1 MSAGAEVPQDAR
13 DHRSSDE
20 GVVLPEENVLAG
32 SSFANPSEAAALQPI
47 ATDMNWITNAGVL
60 WEKRY
65 LLARTAAI
73 SLILGLVIAF
83 LLPKQY
89 ESSARIMPPGNS
101 MGGAALLAAL
111 AGRAGSNLGSLGALA
126 GGLLGGGGNT
136 ALFTDLLRS
145 GTVSGHLI
153 DRFDLQHIYR
163 KRYRIDTAK
172 YLAHHTAI
180 VDDKKSGVITLTFT
194 DTDPM
199 RARDIAQGYLDELNK
214 LVNQTSTSSA
224 HQERLFIEKRLKGAQ
239 VDLEKAQQRMAE
251 FSSTHSTIDIKEQT
265 RAMVDAAARLQS
277 QLIVEQSG
285 LDSLRQIYGDGN
297 VRVRSAQA
305 RIAVLQSEI
314 AKMSGSSKAL
324 PLNDSSTSTEA
335 DAPSGNLS
343 GNHREEL
350 YPPLRQLPR
359 LAVPYADLYREVRVQ
374 ETVYEL
380 LTQQLE
386 MARIQEAKDTPV
398 VSVIDAPGVPEK
410 KSFPPRALL
419 ALIFMLVAVTVTSVL
434 LLLQLRWAAVGKD
447 DSRKLLVRKITAS
460 VQRRLFGWTNWL
472 PRARSAG

>member
-1 MSAGAEVPQDAR
+1 MSIATEFSQDAR
-13 DHRSSDE
+13 DHDSSADGFARTKE
-20 GVVLPEENVLAG
+20 KVSAAP
-32 SSFANPSEAAALQPI
+32 SFANPSVTVRTTTAE
-47 ATDMNWITNAGVL
+47 MNWVANAGAL
-60 WEKRY
+60 WEKRH
-65 LLARTAAI
+65 LLARTAVV
-73 SLILGLVIAF
+73 SLLLGLAIAF

-101 MGGAALLAAL
+101 MGGAAVLAAL
-111 AGRAGSNLGSLGALA
+111 AGRAGGNLGSLGALA

-136 ALFTDLLRS
+136 ALFIDLLRS
-145 GTVSGHLI
+145 GSVSGHLI
-153 DRFDLQHIYR
+153 DHFDLQHIYH

-194 DTDPM
+194 DTDPV
-199 RARDIAQGYLDELNK
+199 RTRDIAQGYLDELNK

-239 VDLEKAQQRMAE
+239 ADLEKAQQRMGE

-305 RIAVLQSEI
+305 RIAVLQAEI
-314 AKMSGSSKAL
+314 VKMSGSSKAL
-324 PLNDSSTSTEA
+324 PLDDGSTSTGA
-335 DAPSGNLS
+335 DIAA
-343 GNHREEL
+343 GNHSEEP

-419 ALIFMLVAVTVTSVL
+419 ALLIAAISVAVTAVL
-434 LLLQLRWAAVGKD
+434 LLIQRQWRAVHTD
-447 DSRKLLVRKITAS
+447 DPRKILARQICAS
-460 VQRRLFGWTNWL
+460 ILHRLNGLMSWP
-472 PRARSAG
+472 PRLRNAG

>member
-1 MSAGAEVPQDAR
+1 MSVVTELSQGAGDGQ
-13 DHRSSDE
+13 SNGE
-20 GVVLPEENVLAG
+20 GIPSHEEKISAKH
-32 SSFANPSEAAALQPI
+32 SIANPSEAFAGRTTTAE
-47 ATDMNWITNAGVL
+47 MNWIANANIL

-65 LLARTAAI
+65 LLARTAVVA
-73 SLILGLVIAF
+73 LILGLAIAF
-83 LLPKQY
+83 SLPKEYQ
-89 ESSARIMPPGNS
+89 SSARIMPPGNS

-111 AGRAGSNLGSLGALA
+111 AGRAGGNLGGLGMLA

-136 ALFTDLLRS
+136 ALFIDLLRS

-153 DRFDLQHIYR
+153 DRFDLQHIYH

-194 DTDPM
+194 DTDPV

-214 LVNQTSTSSA
+214 LVNQTNTSSA
-224 HQERLFIEKRLKGAQ
+224 HQERLFIEKRLKGAET
-239 VDLEKAQQRMAE
+239 DLEKAQQRMGE

-265 RAMVDAAARLQS
+265 RAMVDAASRLQA

-285 LDSLRQIYGDGN
+285 LDSLRQTYGDGN
-297 VRVRSAQA
+297 VRVRSAEA

-314 AKMSGSSKAL
+314 RKMSGSSKAL
-324 PLNDSSTSTEA
+324 PLDDGSSPPGS
-335 DAPSGNLS
+335 DAIL
-343 GNHREEL
+343 GNHTDEL

-386 MARIQEAKDTPV
+386 MARIQEAKDIPV

-410 KSFPPRALL
+410 KSFPPRLFLALL
-419 ALIFMLVAVTVTSVL
+419 LTMIAVIVTAVLV
-434 LLLQLRWAAVGKD
+434 LLQLRWAAVRD
-447 DSRKLLVRKITAS
+447 DDLRKLLV
-460 VQRRLFGWTNWL
+460 QRINDDVRHRLRSILNW
-472 PRARSAG
+472 PRARSVG